1 MEATFFNQRDTQ
13 VRINRFNACKTD
25 PLLSPP
31 PHFARAQHHQL
42 NPRSHQGSINVR
54 AAAIHAGKTAQ
65 AVRNSEFH
73 RFEVHFMC
81 CRCARH
87 AHACGCVLALASCR
101 CARMPANAPNGAL
114 TACDRVSHL
123 RFKKADGGMRCGP
136 EPDH

>member
-31 PHFARAQHHQL
+31 PHFVRAQHHQL

-73 RFEVHFMC
+73 RFEVHFTS

-87 AHACGCVLALASCR
+87 VYTCPCMRAS
-101 CARMPANAPNGAL
+101 ARQMPLRANAREC
-114 TACDRVSHL
+114 TEWR
-123 RFKKADGGMRCGP
+123 ADCMRSRQSFTVQKG
-136 EPDH
+136 